1 MSGFVA
7 ALRMFFSYG
16 ISSRTQL
23 TCPVVGQKEKELSLA
38 SLKTRLEDPK
48 KTDRTPYRPPH
59 LRQRESSN
67 AKQTGARGSQS
78 LSDHESSV
86 LDFASSDSDYSDSD
100 GSIKETENIQKSKVR
115 VAAIVCIQV
124 IFAIF
129 FWFLTLSQKGYFATQ
144 SCSSLC
150 VKSFKE
156 GKC

>member
-23 TCPVVGQKEKELSLA
+23 TSPVVGQKEKELSLA
-38 SLKTRLEDPK
+38 SLKMRLEDPK

-59 LRQRESSN
+59 LRQRDSSN
-67 AKQTGARGSQS
+67 TKQTGARGSQS

-129 FWFLTLSQKGYFATQ
+129 FFGS
-144 SCSSLC
+144 
-150 VKSFKE
+150 
-156 GKC
+156 